1 MAWYARWCVACLPF
15 EVVRALTTATAL
27 HLQITEQLRG
37 LGAPPSSP
45 NFASLSLSSPL
56 TTGGGATGPS
66 APASRADVDAV
77 AARLRKLEAQL
88 AATTDQAAAMDRA
101 ITALLATTE
110 SIRLQATVSAP
121 ASADAQRTTGEN
133 QASDASADLAAALEA
148 SALAVRVQ
156 QLDQALAVQV
166 AALRQ
171 DVGVQ
176 VAEALAAA
184 GLGAVSAACGSEDGM
199 GSASS
204 MAGGAGL
211 AGGVAAGDVVT
222 LAALDSRVQQLHTAA
237 TAMRNRLL
245 AVQEYVD
252 STQVGRCAGAV
263 ELG

>member
-1 MAWYARWCVACLPF
+1 M
-15 EVVRALTTATAL
+15 
-27 HLQITEQLRG
+27 
-37 LGAPPSSP
+37 
-45 NFASLSLSSPL
+45 SLFSPL

-110 SIRLQATVSAP
+110 SIRLQATVGAP
-121 ASADAQRTTGEN
+121 ASADS
-133 QASDASADLAAALEA
+133 QASDASPGLSPSAVAAALEA

-156 QLDQALAVQV
+156 QLDQALAAQV

-184 GLGAVSAACGSEDGM
+184 GLGAGGAACGSEDGM

-204 MAGGAGL
+204 MGGGAGL
-211 AGGVAAGDVVT
+211 AGGLAAGDVVT
-222 LAALDSRVQQLHTAA
+222 LAALDSRVQQLHAA
-237 TAMRNRLL
+237 ASTMRNRLL

-252 STQVGRCAGAV
+252 STQVGRCSGAV
-263 ELG
+263 QLGKAG